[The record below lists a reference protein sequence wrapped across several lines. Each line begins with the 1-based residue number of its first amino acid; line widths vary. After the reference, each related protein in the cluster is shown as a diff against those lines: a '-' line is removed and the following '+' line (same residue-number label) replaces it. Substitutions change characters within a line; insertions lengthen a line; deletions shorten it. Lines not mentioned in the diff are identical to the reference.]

1 MCDKPLA
8 LHRCGMKKSNGEMVA
23 VMANQIARARHALK
37 VQEQRLFLWLVG
49 QVDPFEDKEFEPVR
63 LSVADYAALFGRGDH
78 GSMYQQMKDVTT
90 GLLTKLIEIYFP
102 EENRRRHFQWLSQA
116 DYLQHEGVI
125 LVELHKSLKP
135 YLIALKK
142 EFARIPL
149 LEALQLRSRYSIAFY
164 QMCCSW
170 YGSQSRSWTLQV
182 EELREWLRIEEGELV
197 KVSHLKSRVID
208 QARRELDE
216 KSRISFKAEA
226 FKIGRKITGWK
237 FTVIDNNPKRRRPKG
252 AVSLPE
258 SAQIEERQRFI
269 QRQDETRAL
278 WMNASQE
285 QKDQWLAALPAHVI
299 SFAPAPGAEPRTIF
313 LSALRALVEPELA
326 LS

>member
-1 MCDKPLA
+1 
-8 LHRCGMKKSNGEMVA
+8 MKKSNGEMVA

-49 QVDPFEDKEFEPVR
+49 QVDPFEDKEFEPIR
-63 LSVADYAALFGRGDH
+63 LSVADYAALFGRADH
-78 GSMYQQMKDVTT
+78 GSIYQQMKEVTT

-102 EENRRRHFQWLSQA
+102 DEKRRRHFQWLSQA
-116 DYLQHEGVI
+116 DYLEGEGVV

-135 YLIALKK
+135 YLIELKK

-208 QARRELDE
+208 QAKKELDA
-216 KSRISFKAEA
+216 KSRISFKAEP
-226 FKIGRKITGWK
+226 FKTGRKITGWK
-237 FTVIDNNPKRRRPKG
+237 FKVIDNSPKPRRAKG

-258 SAQIEERQRFI
+258 SAQLEERQRMI
-269 QRQDETRAL
+269 QRRDETKAL

-285 QKDQWLAALPAHVI
+285 QRDRWLALLPGHVM
-299 SFAPAPGAEPRTIF
+299 SFAPAPGAEPRPIF